1 MNKRSLQ
8 TVSEAH
14 EKFHENLPRPPVP
27 GKENENYRQSSCTGC
42 KTSSP
47 CCVAPCTSA
56 SCKDNVC
63 ISTSGSQANRAAAG
77 TASGPQSLA
86 LFYGTPHH
94 VQQRLN
100 EAAHCSSGI
109 STADCP
115 DTKEMDAPEGSAVNT
130 PPYAET
136 DATTPPYLKWAENFD
151 NLLDDSDGVNLLQT
165 FLTQETGAAT
175 MLEFWFA
182 CQGLKHPARSA
193 GEIPHLIKVI
203 HKKFL
208 RGDSIPF
215 ISSETRKELTERL
228 KKPLMLDQ
236 SVFDGVQEEVLNYL
250 RNNTYPLF
258 LKSDLYVQYVQQGG
272 KSPKGSSNSSS
283 GSNSVRPVSV
293 PLPTL
298 PEDQELN
305 TSTVLQSHSVIPG
318 PLMKPPSN
326 NFRYSRLESTSW
338 RTETITGY
346 GNYVDRNQ
354 STNYPQHISYAPVSA
369 QDSELHSL
377 SSEATNDDTVS
388 MTDSSL
394 DGIPIHT
401 KSYQKRRTV
410 RKRAEQNRESKDAP
424 IHQQFIPRTDRA
436 PKDRNIAEV
445 DTEKFASMLIER
457 LEKVHLEQERD
468 EKLRES
474 IRCIS
479 ESNDI
484 EESKNLANVTA
495 SSKLPPLIPIVPID
509 DELADSILEE
519 HCSRIWESSAQQ
531 TPFRSPGGHS
541 PKPKSPERAHRKAMV
556 PGMPSVPVPAL
567 ASKVH
572 ALYKKKDKDLN
583 SMWSYDSGVGEEKSI
598 GGHHSQETTIYH
610 HHHHHHHS
618 SREGKSR
625 QQIEHEAQKHSML
638 CYMGEA
644 VTRNHPDYHLAHKD
658 SERGRSHVR
667 KSSVRKHS
675 DASSNIDSGISTI
688 YEKDTLPSVPNL
700 SAPTTEKVLQWI
712 MASDRYASSSSHTE
726 SDKSSSHKR
735 SHTHKTPVPTTGSPQ
750 LQKQGFSKK
759 PSSTLLNRSA
769 SAERGGMATLPWLA
783 GSVSGTNQ
791 VMPSQPI
798 VQDPSMPL
806 LTPPNPTTQLEE
818 AKRRL
823 ESNEPKRRP
832 DDQQARPLPVKSK
845 SFIGVP
851 SREKRVPSS
860 LMAATGSY
868 QMRTLP
874 TTKTVPCDLGLS
886 ADNLAGHSE
895 GRKSSSKR
903 PSGSVTVP
911 GTPWGP
917 EETVIGYF
925 FCGEPIPY
933 RHTVPGKEITLAQ
946 FKELI
951 TKRGSYR
958 YFFKKASSEF
968 ESLGVVFDEIVEDS
982 ALLPLWEG
990 KIVAKVE
997 KKE

>member
-8 TVSEAH
+8 AVSETH

-27 GKENENYRQSSCTGC
+27 GEENANYRQQSCC
-42 KTSSP
+42 PQTSNP
-47 CCVAPCTSA
+47 CCNAPCTSTA
-56 SCKDNVC
+56 C
-63 ISTSGSQANRAAAG
+63 ISTSASQANRAATCTESA
-77 TASGPQSLA
+77 PQSLA
-86 LFYGTPHH
+86 LLYGAAHH
-94 VQQRLN
+94 VQRLN
-100 EAAHCSSGI
+100 EGARCSSSI

-115 DTKEMDAPEGSAVNT
+115 QTKEMDAPEGSTVNT

-136 DATTPPYLKWAENFD
+136 DTTTPPYLKWAENFD

-182 CQGLKHPARSA
+182 CQGLKNPARSA

-228 KKPLMLDQ
+228 KKSSMLDQ
-236 SVFDGVQEEVLNYL
+236 SVFDGAQEEVLNYL

-272 KSPKGSSNSSS
+272 KSPKASSNSSS
-283 GSNSVRPVSV
+283 GSNSVRPISV

-305 TSTVLQSHSVIPG
+305 TNTVLQSHSVIPV
-318 PLMKPPSN
+318 PLMKPATN
-326 NFRYSRLESTSW
+326 NYRYSRLDSTTW
-338 RTETITGY
+338 RTETISGY
-346 GNYVDRNQ
+346 GNYGDRNLH
-354 STNYPQHISYAPVSA
+354 SSYPQHISYAPVSA

-377 SSEATNDDTVS
+377 SSEATNDDTIS

-401 KSYQKRRTV
+401 KPYQKRRTV

-424 IHQQFIPRTDRA
+424 INQQFIPRTERA

-445 DTEKFASMLIER
+445 DTGKFASMLIER

-479 ESNDI
+479 ESNES
-484 EESKNLANVTA
+484 EESKNVANAAV

-541 PKPKSPERAHRKAMV
+541 PKPKSPERAHRKALV
-556 PGMPSVPVPAL
+556 PGMASIPVPAL

-572 ALYKKKDKDLN
+572 ALYKKKEKDLN
-583 SMWSYDSGVGEEKSI
+583 SMWSYDSGVGEDKSVGGG

-688 YEKDTLPSVPNL
+688 YEKDTLPSVLNL
-700 SAPTTEKVLQWI
+700 SAPTTDKVLQWI
-712 MASDRYASSSSHTE
+712 MASDRYASGSSHTE

-735 SHTHKTPVPTTGSPQ
+735 SHTHKTPVATGGSPQ

-759 PSSTLLNRSA
+759 PSSSVLNRSV
-769 SAERGGMATLPWLA
+769 SAERGGMTSLPWFSGPNIG
-783 GSVSGTNQ
+783 GSQ

-823 ESNEPKRRP
+823 ETNEPKRRP
-832 DDQQARPLPVKSK
+832 EDSQARPIPVKSK

-851 SREKRVPSS
+851 SRDKRTPSS
-860 LMAATGSY
+860 LMASGSY

-874 TTKTVPCDLGLS
+874 TTKTVPYELDLSG
-886 ADNLAGHSE
+886 DNLAGHSE
-895 GRKSSSKR
+895 SRKSKR
-903 PSGSVTVP
+903 PSGSATVP

-933 RHTVPGKEITLAQ
+933 RHTVSGKEITLAQ